1 MVRDVREAGEHGG
14 DGADGVSVQAW
25 TASQPAD
32 KYEVTDNMLAA
43 VVKRGGVVC
52 ARPARLVLGAE
63 GADQTMQ
70 EIFAA

>member
-32 KYEVTDNMLAA
+32 RYEVTDNMLAA
-43 VVKRGGVVC
+43 MVKRGGVVC

>member
-14 DGADGVSVQAW
+14 DGAEGVSVQAW
-25 TASQPAD
+25 TASQPAE
-32 KYEVTDNMLAA
+32 KYDVTDNMLAA
-43 VVKRGGVVC
+43 MVKCGGVVR
-52 ARPARLVLGAE
+52 ARSARLVLGAE